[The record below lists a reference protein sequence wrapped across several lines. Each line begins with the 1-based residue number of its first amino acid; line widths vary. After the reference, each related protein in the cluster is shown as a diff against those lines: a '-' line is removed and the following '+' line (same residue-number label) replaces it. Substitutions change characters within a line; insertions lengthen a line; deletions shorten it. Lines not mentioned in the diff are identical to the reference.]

1 MESRCTTDQQRR
13 LFDKRVIVP
22 RTLLLQRGLINQLAR
37 FGSVVR
43 QACTQGFHVAGLLL
57 TDMQKAN
64 ESCDWRS
71 MVALKK
77 VPECNS
83 THIVPYSCVKEA
95 SMRAEV
101 RASTIPKQGQAHGL
115 ASFLKVKPQPWYASE
130 RSFDRYREAF
140 VASERSFD
148 PYREAFVGVHLN
160 IDVDWIPFI
169 CHKAPPNWLWD
180 AQGSISLGLFE
191 AGGPYAGFVRA
202 SVITPFV
209 RQMQHLFNGSLSGK
223 PVVVATPLGKKY
235 KETAWILREFEA
247 EVALVLGVRVISGSS
262 RLAERELNA
271 LADLHVLGHSKA
283 FLGWGGSTFSQFVTE
298 MLPAGIPVAIFG
310 AQYGDCA
317 RHVRQSSGKDR
328 FEQLDR
334 SFHAAAKRTAT
345 FVQMGG
351 ARGHEHTHATSTH
364 THLNRETSS
373 RSPQVRQSQQHSQT
387 ACNGAVAGFE
397 YRASWLEREWTT
409 RPIDTGGNSYGICT
423 LARSPAQQR
432 GVAQWLNY
440 SQRTWLTAK
449 HSQRLRGRS
458 EPPGRLEGD
467 VLSWMSCSDRRDPI
481 EPLTGVAR
489 HPRAPIG
496 CADTTKEQVHAN
508 EFLYDISHLVLHNEC
523 GGGARAPPG
532 RKSLFFDL
540 GSGGMSKAPVNL
552 QHGAGHFSSVP
563 LFVQL
568 YKQNCIHF
576 HSLYAWEATPVSEV
590 SYWDSV
596 PAALSERLY
605 FFNEPVRRVTSE
617 PAGFNALR
625 TLQAIARPIDFVALK
640 VDFDTPSVEAPLMEA
655 IVDSEAL
662 LGLIDEVFF
671 EYHFKVQPEFGW
683 GNSMNAT
690 VNDALRL
697 MQRLRMQGVR
707 AHFWI

>member
-22 RTLLLQRGLINQLAR
+22 RTLLLQRGIVNQLAR

-83 THIVPYSCVKEA
+83 THIVPYSCVKAA
-95 SMRAEV
+95 SMRAEG
-101 RASTIPKQGQAHGL
+101 RASPIGRDQAHGL
-115 ASFLKVKPQPWYASE
+115 ASFLKVKPQPWYAS
-130 RSFDRYREAF
+130 D
-140 VASERSFD
+140 RSFD

-160 IDVDWIPFI
+160 FDVDWIAFI
-169 CHKAPPNWLWD
+169 CHKVPPNWLWD
-180 AQGSISLGLFE
+180 AQGSISLGLFDQL
-191 AGGPYAGFVRA
+191 GPYTGFVRA

-209 RQMQHLFNGSLSGK
+209 RHMQHLFNGSLSGK

-283 FLGWGGSTFSQFVTE
+283 FLGWRGSTFSRFVTE
-298 MLPAGIPVAIFG
+298 MLPAGIPVATF
-310 AQYGDCA
+310 APPYGDCA
-317 RHVRQSSGKDR
+317 RHVRQSSGDDR

-334 SFHAAAKRTAT
+334 SFQAAAKRTAT
-345 FVQMGG
+345 F
-351 ARGHEHTHATSTH
+351 
-364 THLNRETSS
+364 ETSS
-373 RSPQVRQSQQHSQT
+373 ISPQVRQSQQHSQT

-409 RPIDTGGNSYGICT
+409 RPIDTGSYGICT

-508 EFLYDISHLVLHNEC
+508 EFLYDLSHLVLHNEC

-540 GSGGMSKAPVNL
+540 GSGHMSKAPVDL

-563 LFVQL
+563 LFIQL

-576 HSLYAWEATPVSEV
+576 HSLYAWEAKPVSEV
-590 SYWDSV
+590 SYWDNV

-625 TLQAIARPIDFVALK
+625 TLQAIARPRDFVALK
-640 VDFDTPSVEAPLMEA
+640 VDIDTPFVEVPLMEA

-671 EYHFKVQPEFGW
+671 EYHFKVRPEFGW
-683 GNSMNAT
+683 GNRMNAT

-697 MQRLRMQGVR
+697 MQRLREKGVR

>member
-22 RTLLLQRGLINQLAR
+22 RTLLLQRGIVNQLAR

-83 THIVPYSCVKEA
+83 THIVPYSCVKAA
-95 SMRAEV
+95 SMRVEAQ
-101 RASTIPKQGQAHGL
+101 ALTKSADQAHGL
-115 ASFLKVKPQPWYASE
+115 ASLFEVKPQPWYAS
-130 RSFDRYREAF
+130 D
-140 VASERSFD
+140 RSFD

-160 IDVDWIPFI
+160 IDVDWIAFI
-169 CHKAPPNWLWD
+169 CHKTPPNWLWD
-180 AQGSISLGLFE
+180 AQGSISLGLFDQL
-191 AGGPYAGFVRA
+191 GPYTGFVRA

-209 RQMQHLFNGSLSGK
+209 RHMQHLFNGSLSGK

-235 KETAWILREFEA
+235 KESAWILREFEA

-283 FLGWGGSTFSQFVTE
+283 FLGWRGSTFSRFVGE
-298 MLPAGIPVAIFG
+298 MLTAGIPVANFV
-310 AQYGDCA
+310 ARSGDCA
-317 RHVRQSSGKDR
+317 RHVRQSSGDDR

-334 SFHAAAKRTAT
+334 SFQAAAKRTAT
-345 FVQMGG
+345 F
-351 ARGHEHTHATSTH
+351 
-364 THLNRETSS
+364 ETSS
-373 RSPQVRQSQQHSQT
+373 ISPQVRQSQQHSQT

-409 RPIDTGGNSYGICT
+409 RPIDTGSYGICT

-440 SQRTWLTAK
+440 SQR
-449 HSQRLRGRS
+449 SSGRS
-458 EPPGRLEGD
+458 KPPERLEGD

-540 GSGGMSKAPVNL
+540 GSGHMSKAPVDL

-563 LFVQL
+563 LFIQL

-576 HSLYAWEATPVSEV
+576 HSLYAWEAKPVSEV
-590 SYWDSV
+590 SYWDRV
-596 PAALSERLY
+596 PADLSEKLY
-605 FFNEPVRRVTSE
+605 FFNEPVRRVSSE

-683 GNSMNAT
+683 GNRMNAT

>member
-1 MESRCTTDQQRR
+1 MESRCTTEQQRR
-13 LFDKRVIVP
+13 LFNKRVIVP
-22 RTLLLQRGLINQLAR
+22 RTLLLQRGTVNQLAR
-37 FGSVVR
+37 FGDAVR
-43 QACTQGFHVAGLLL
+43 KACTQGCYVAGLLL

-64 ESCDWRS
+64 TSCDWRS

-83 THIVPYSCVKEA
+83 THIVPYSCVKAA
-95 SMRAEV
+95 SMRVEGHAW
-101 RASTIPKQGQAHGL
+101 TPHTDQGHGL
-115 ASFLKVKPQPWYASE
+115 ASLLEVKPQPWYASD
-130 RSFDRYREAF
+130 RSFN
-140 VASERSFD
+140 
-148 PYREAFVGVHLN
+148 PHREAFVGVHLN
-160 IDVDWIPFI
+160 IDVDWIAFI

-191 AGGPYAGFVRA
+191 ARGPYAGFVRA

-223 PVVVATPLGKKY
+223 PVVVATPLGKTY
-235 KETAWILREFEA
+235 KESAWILREFEA
-247 EVALVLGVRVISGSS
+247 EVARVLGVRVISGSS
-262 RLAERELNA
+262 RLTERELNA

-283 FLGWGGSTFSQFVTE
+283 FLGWLGSTFSRFVEE
-298 MLPAGIPVAIFG
+298 MLPAGIPVAKFV
-310 AQYGDCA
+310 ARSGDCA
-317 RHVRQSSGKDR
+317 RHVRQSSGDDR
-328 FEQLDR
+328 FEQLNQ
-334 SFHAAAKRTAT
+334 SFHAAAKRTAAVRPLGGRSGKLHHT
-345 FVQMGG
+345 NFAMTSVKMGW

-364 THLNRETSS
+364 RHNRETSPK
-373 RSPQVRQSQQHSQT
+373 SPRVRQSQQYSQT

-423 LARSPAQQR
+423 LARSPAQQQ
-432 GVAQWLNY
+432 GVAQWLKY
-440 SQRTWLTAK
+440 SQR
-449 HSQRLRGRS
+449 SYGRS
-458 EPPGRLEGD
+458 KPPGRLEGD

-496 CADTTKEQVHAN
+496 CADTTKEQVRAN
-508 EFLYDISHLVLHNEC
+508 EFLYDLSHLVLHNEC

-532 RKSLFFDL
+532 RKNLFFDL

-563 LFVQL
+563 LFSEL
-568 YKQNCIHF
+568 YTRNCIHF
-576 HSLYAWEATPVSEV
+576 HSLYAWEAKPVSEV
-590 SYWDSV
+590 SYWDKV
-596 PAALSERLY
+596 PAHLSEKLY
-605 FFNEPVRRVTSE
+605 FFNEPVRYVSSE

-640 VDFDTPSVEAPLMEA
+640 VDIDTPSVEVPLMEA
-655 IVDSEAL
+655 ILNSEAL

-671 EYHFKVQPEFGW
+671 EYHFKVRPDFGW
-683 GNSMNAT
+683 GNRMNAT

-707 AHFWI
+707 AHFWV